1 MKREAGMKVGV
12 GRQVNSFITKLEKEK
27 LHSCKLFRGLW
38 GPASLGD
45 PQPSGE

>member
-12 GRQVNSFITKLEKEK
+12 GRQVNSFITKLEEEK
-27 LHSCKLFRGLW
+27 LHIRKSFRGLW

-45 PQPSGE
+45 PQPSG

>member
-12 GRQVNSFITKLEKEK
+12 GRQVNSKLEEEK
-27 LHSCKLFRGLW
+27 LHIRKSFRGLW

-45 PQPSGE
+45 PQPSG